1 MAEKGKSG
9 GGRGAAK
16 DSGGASKDSGEQLA
30 GPERGTTYIDGAT
43 FAAKPVVYSV
53 VDGLAIFEGDIILG
67 TVEEAQRRL
76 AEERDRASGAVAQGV
91 IVSPVVGGQN
101 RRWPDCRIPF
111 TIDPALPDQA
121 RVTNAIAH
129 WEANTRF
136 RFIARTTEP
145 DFVTFQPDGGCSA
158 SVGRQ
163 GGQQFVNLAPG
174 CSTGNAIHEIGHVVG
189 LWHEQSREDR
199 DAFVT
204 INWAKIQPGMEHNFN
219 QHITDGDDFG
229 PYDYGSIMHYPR
241 DAFSVDGSDT
251 ITPVDPAA
259 VIGQRT
265 ALSPGDIAA
274 ANSMCRPPTIKE
286 APKDPIKEGPKD
298 PIFDTFKEPP
308 RDTFKEP
315 PRDTVKEVAKD
326 PIFDTFKE
334 PPRDT
339 VKEVAKDPITDT
351 VKENVRD
358 TIKEVALDPGG
369 TFAERVTP
377 VNPVVPGLSVGSQQ
391 GQLPFAAITSH
402 QAPEAVYSAFGA
414 QADPGAQIA
423 ELDSQL
429 QQLAGMLAQLDAQR
443 DELQAAYDE
452 LAAALAAAVQAAGG

>member
-9 GGRGAAK
+9 GGRRAAK
-16 DSGGASKDSGEQLA
+16 DPGDPANDSGEQLA
-30 GPERGTTYIDGAT
+30 GPERGTTFVDGAT

-67 TVEEAQRRL
+67 TVEQAQRRL
-76 AEERDRASGAVAQGV
+76 TEERDRALGVVAQGV

-101 RRWPDCRIPF
+101 RRWPDCRVPF
-111 TIDPALPDQA
+111 TIDPALPNQA

-136 RFIARTTEP
+136 RFVARTTEP
-145 DFVTFQPDGGCSA
+145 DFVTFQPGSGCSA
-158 SVGRQ
+158 HVGRQ

-174 CSTGNAIHEIGHVVG
+174 CSIGSTIHEIGHVVG

-204 INWAKIQPGMEHNFN
+204 INFAKIQPGMEHNFN

-274 ANSMCRPPTIKE
+274 ANSMCQPPTIKE
-286 APKDPIKEGPKD
+286 APKDPIKEAP
-298 PIFDTFKEPP
+298 
-308 RDTFKEP
+308 
-315 PRDTVKEVAKD
+315 KD

-339 VKEVAKDPITDT
+339 VKEVAKDPILDTFKEPPRDTVKEPPRDTVKEVAKDPIFDT

-358 TIKEVALDPGG
+358 TIKEAALDPGG
-369 TFAERVTP
+369 TFAERVAP
-377 VNPVVPGLSVGSQQ
+377 VGPVVPGVGVGGQQ
-391 GQLPFAAITSH
+391 GLLPFAAVTGH
-402 QAPEAVYSAFGA
+402 QAPGAVYSAFGA

-423 ELDSQL
+423 ELDAQL
-429 QQLAGMLAQLDAQR
+429 QQLAEMLAQIDAQR
-443 DELQAAYDE
+443 EGLQAAYDE